1 MLAYTVRRVPFRQP
15 CFASGGNVQVSGKG
29 ARRGVLGGVEV
40 MGGCVLP
47 VLDEDEGE
55 DHLCGLGGFG
65 GVVGEGGLG

>member
-1 MLAYTVRRVPFRQP
+1 
-15 CFASGGNVQVSGKG
+15 
-29 ARRGVLGGVEV
+29 